1 MARAAVRSGPTA
13 AVRRAATAGAA
24 GRESLGDGLSS
35 LFVLESGFNLQN
47 GKSGQ
52 GGLMFGRQAYVGL
65 ANQRYGTLT
74 LGRQYDSLSDTVG
87 MFPSSNNFA
96 TGYGSHFG
104 DLNNLNQ
111 SIRINDAVKYVSP
124 EFGGLRMHGMYSF
137 GGQFGNYAA
146 NRSWALATA
155 YTSGPLS
162 MAIGYLD
169 IHPPATRAN
178 GTGGV
183 YESNGNYVGSLGQY
197 VGLQDADAM
206 KVIGAGASYGG
217 AATIG
222 FTYAHPA
229 AQQPLFRGEW
239 LSRSWQRRRLHDGQ
253 LRVDDELSVESRAVG
268 RRGLHLQHRQ
278 GGLSGLRPKFHQIN
292 LGASYSL
299 SKRTE
304 LYGVFIFQ
312 KAAGDGIAPLR
323 GAAGAVIGAPRKP
336 KSRGGREF
344 GLQSAD
350 ADDDGHHPSLLMP
363 RPWLGGDRY
372 GSHPRASYGKV
383 QRTGQDAARCE
394 PGVRTRDSGKRM
406 VWA

>member
-1 MARAAVRSGPTA
+1 MKNIGLFLLLLVCARQAAADENNVQLYGMVNSGMTYISNGAGGSSVRTDGCGPQGCN
-13 AVRRAATAGAA
+13 RWGLR

-206 KVIGAGASYGG
+206 KVIGAGASYTVG

-222 FTYAHPA
+222 FTYAHT
-229 AQQPLFRGEW
+229 LLRN
-239 LSRSWQRRRLHDGQ
+239 SRYFVVNGFPGAGSGGDFTMDSYELMTSYRLNSA
-253 LRVDDELSVESRAVG
+253 LSVGAAYIYNIG
-268 RRGLHLQHRQ
+268 KADYQ
-278 GGLSGLRPKFHQIN
+278 GLRPKFHQIN

-323 GAAGAVIGAPRKP
+323 GAAGAVIGRAAQAEIAGVGVSSDS
-336 KSRGGREF
+336 SR
-344 GLQSAD
+344 QT
-350 ADDDGHHPSLLMP
+350 LMTMGITH
-363 RPWLGGDRY
+363 RF
-372 GSHPRASYGKV
+372 
-383 QRTGQDAARCE
+383 
-394 PGVRTRDSGKRM
+394 
-406 VWA
+406 

>member
-1 MARAAVRSGPTA
+1 MKNIGLFLLFLVCARQAAADENNVQLYGMVNSGMTYISNGAGGSSVRPTA

-124 EFGGLRMHGMYSF
+124 EFGGPHAWHVQLRRAVRQLRGQSLLGAGNGLYERTALHGD
-137 GGQFGNYAA
+137 
-146 NRSWALATA
+146 RL
-155 YTSGPLS
+155 P
-162 MAIGYLD
+162 D

-206 KVIGAGASYGG
+206 KVIGAERP
-217 AATIG
+217 T
-222 FTYAHPA
+222 
-229 AQQPLFRGEW
+229 RW
-239 LSRSWQRRRLHDGQ
+239 
-253 LRVDDELSVESRAVG
+253 G
-268 RRGLHLQHRQ
+268 RRP
-278 GGLSGLRPKFHQIN
+278 SDSPMPTPCC
-292 LGASYSL
+292 A
-299 SKRTE
+299 T
-304 LYGVFIFQ
+304 
-312 KAAGDGIAPLR
+312 AAI
-323 GAAGAVIGAPRKP
+323 
-336 KSRGGREF
+336 S
-344 GLQSAD
+344 
-350 ADDDGHHPSLLMP
+350 
-363 RPWLGGDRY
+363 W
-372 GSHPRASYGKV
+372 
-383 QRTGQDAARCE
+383 
-394 PGVRTRDSGKRM
+394 
-406 VWA
+406 

>member
-1 MARAAVRSGPTA
+1 M
-13 AVRRAATAGAA
+13 
-24 GRESLGDGLSS
+24 
-35 LFVLESGFNLQN
+35 LESGFNLQN

-206 KVIGAGASYGG
+206 KVIGAGASYTVG

-222 FTYAHPA
+222 FTYAHTLLRNSRYFVVNGFPGAGSGGDFTMDSYELMTSYRLNPA
-229 AQQPLFRGEW
+229 
-239 LSRSWQRRRLHDGQ
+239 LSVGAAYIYNIGKADYQACGPSFIRSTWAPATRCRKERSCMACLSSRRR
-253 LRVDDELSVESRAVG
+253 RAMASR
-268 RRGLHLQHRQ
+268 RC
-278 GGLSGLRPKFHQIN
+278 
-292 LGASYSL
+292 
-299 SKRTE
+299 
-304 LYGVFIFQ
+304 
-312 KAAGDGIAPLR
+312 AAPPAP
-323 GAAGAVIGAPRKP
+323 
-336 KSRGGREF
+336 
-344 GLQSAD
+344 
-350 ADDDGHHPSLLMP
+350 
-363 RPWLGGDRY
+363 
-372 GSHPRASYGKV
+372 
-383 QRTGQDAARCE
+383 
-394 PGVRTRDSGKRM
+394 
-406 VWA
+406 